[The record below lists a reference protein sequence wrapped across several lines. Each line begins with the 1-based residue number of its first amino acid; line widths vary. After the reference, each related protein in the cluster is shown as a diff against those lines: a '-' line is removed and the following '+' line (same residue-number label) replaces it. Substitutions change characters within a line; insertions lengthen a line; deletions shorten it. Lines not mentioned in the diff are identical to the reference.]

1 MQTLSFDIQ
10 HQLNTL
16 QSQQALELYAQA
28 ICLELHGMDL
38 EPEKVQR
45 LLQTVVDWRYGVYA
59 LSAGEVV
66 GIAGFQQPSGSF
78 TGAGN
83 WRSILKALGYKA
95 FWRLMRSPL
104 NHGPQHFADSEMWH
118 NGLYVAPAHRR
129 QGIAKA
135 LLQRIAD
142 VAKYQGYQQLTL
154 RVAHDNNTAKTL
166 YQTLGY
172 QPQQATSAYQC
183 LTKIVLN

>member
-1 MQTLSFDIQ
+1 
-10 HQLNTL
+10 
-16 QSQQALELYAQA
+16 
-28 ICLELHGMDL
+28 
-38 EPEKVQR
+38 
-45 LLQTVVDWRYGVYA
+45 
-59 LSAGEVV
+59 
-66 GIAGFQQPSGSF
+66 
-78 TGAGN
+78 
-83 WRSILKALGYKA
+83 
-95 FWRLMRSPL
+95 MRSPL
-104 NHGPQHFADSEMWH
+104 NHGPQHFTDSEMWH

-183 LTKIVLN
+183 LTKTVLN